1 MTQCTIDHSPILAGT
16 RLKPLVAALVCI
28 TASSMSY
35 AQSSNETAPTLKTV
49 QVKGQAEAQAPSSPK
64 FTAPLVDTP
73 QTLQIIPEE
82 VFTQQGAQNL
92 TDVLANT
99 PGISF
104 NAGENGFS
112 TGNSNFSLR
121 GFDTSGSIFVDG
133 ARDSGSYSRDI
144 FNVEQV
150 EVAKGPAADNGR
162 GSAGGYINLS
172 TKTPRLEN
180 FRSATISYGDDEYD
194 SKARHRLT
202 TDINQKVSPGAAV
215 RLNLMVEDSGVAGR
229 ERADNNNWGVAPS
242 VAWGLDS
249 STRFTLAY
257 QHLEQEARPDW
268 GVPAAMIKGM
278 MRYDAVA
285 ASADRD
291 NFYGLASDYDDTK
304 SDSLLAKVEH
314 DFSSTLSF
322 SNQTRLSKTDREARF
337 TVPTGYTPAT
347 QQMTSQTQIYDREA
361 ASFSNLSNLTALF
374 NTGSIKHHL
383 VAGVEFSRESSD
395 ANRYGT
401 NNPAATDIFNPDA
414 YRSPAFELNA
424 TQANK
429 VGVNTQA
436 IYIYDTLTLNDQWQL
451 TAGVR
456 GERYKV
462 TIDSNNADGSS
473 SGALNGYKE
482 SETTAGGKIG
492 LVYKPASNGSIYVA
506 VGESS
511 LPAGSFLSNPD
522 ISRTGDNAFP
532 GFVADAKVVK
542 SRNYEI
548 GTKWDFFD
556 SRLSTNLAV
565 FSTEKRNVAITGLEV
580 GETSATLKGHG
591 KQIVE
596 GVEFGISGKITEQW
610 DVFGGFV
617 ILDSKRKHSAWLDEV
632 RKRANPADYG
642 TATRTSGDE
651 LAFTPKESASLWT
664 TWRFDAGLTI
674 GAGIQ
679 HVGDSWAGRPDD
691 ASRIIPN
698 GTFGK
703 LPGYTI
709 GNLMA
714 SYTFNENLTLRLNV
728 NNVTDEL
735 YATSTNWP
743 ANRVLLGT
751 ARSAM
756 LSADIHF

>member
-1 MTQCTIDHSPILAGT
+1 MTKHDSDHSPLLAGT

-28 TASSMSY
+28 AASSASY
-35 AQSSNETAPTLKTV
+35 AQSNASPTLKTV
-49 QVKGQAEAQAPSSPK
+49 EVKGQTEAQTPSSPK

-82 VFTQQGAQNL
+82 IFTQQGAQNL

-162 GSAGGYINLS
+162 GSAGGYINLA

-194 SKARHRLT
+194 SKARHRFT
-202 TDINQKVSPGAAV
+202 TDINQKVSNGAAV
-215 RLNLMVEDSGVAGR
+215 RLNMMVEDSGVAGR
-229 ERADNNNWGVAPS
+229 ERADSNNWGVAPS
-242 VAWGLDS
+242 VAWGPDS
-249 STRFTLAY
+249 STRFVLAY
-257 QHLEQEARPDW
+257 QHLEQESRPDW

-304 SDSLLAKVEH
+304 SDSLLAKIEH
-314 DFSSTLSF
+314 DFSGTLSF
-322 SNQTRLSKTDREARF
+322 SNQTRLSKTEREARF

-374 NTGSIKHHL
+374 NTGSVKHYL
-383 VAGVEFSRESSD
+383 VAGLEFSRESSD

-401 NNPAATDIFNPDA
+401 NNPAATSIFNPDP

-424 TQANK
+424 TQVNE
-429 VGVNTQA
+429 VGINTQA
-436 IYIYDTLTLNDQWQL
+436 IYIYDTMTFNDQWQL
-451 TAGVR
+451 TAGLR

-462 TIDSNNADGSS
+462 TIDSHNVDGSS
-473 SGALNGYKE
+473 NGAISGYKE
-482 SETTAGGKIG
+482 SEKTLGGKIG
-492 LVYKPASNGSIYVA
+492 LVYKPASNGSIYIA
-506 VGESS
+506 AGESS

-532 GFVADAKVVK
+532 GFVESANVVK

-548 GTKWDFFD
+548 GTKWNFLDD
-556 SRLSTNLAV
+556 RLSTNIAV
-565 FSTEKRNVAITGLEV
+565 FHTEKRDVAITGLEE
-580 GETSATLKGHG
+580 GETAATLKGYG

-610 DVFGGFV
+610 NVFGGFV
-617 ILDSKRKHSAWLDEV
+617 ILDSERKHSAWLDEV

-642 TATRTSGDE
+642 DNIRTSGDE

-664 TWRFDAGLTI
+664 TWQFDSGLTL
-674 GAGIQ
+674 GLGVQ

-709 GNLMA
+709 GNAMA
-714 SYTFNENLTLRLNV
+714 SYTFNQNLTLRLNV
-728 NNVTDEL
+728 NNITDEL

-751 ARSAM
+751 ARSAV